1 MKEKL
6 KNKILLI
13 ATIICVVGLIGTG
26 ILVANLFQKRKEP
39 KVSTQVITERM
50 TELSELATSQLQYRG
65 IIRYE
70 EGDIPLLTKKGYT
83 MLYDATVKA
92 GVDLKQASV
101 KISGKK
107 IHVTLPS
114 AEILDISIN
123 PDTLEF
129 YDEKNAIF
137 NWENK
142 KDTVTALKLA
152 KEDADKRIDETE
164 LLTNANT
171 QAQQL
176 IKSLLLPLQGANEYE
191 IIFDS

>member
-107 IHVTLPS
+107 IHVILPS